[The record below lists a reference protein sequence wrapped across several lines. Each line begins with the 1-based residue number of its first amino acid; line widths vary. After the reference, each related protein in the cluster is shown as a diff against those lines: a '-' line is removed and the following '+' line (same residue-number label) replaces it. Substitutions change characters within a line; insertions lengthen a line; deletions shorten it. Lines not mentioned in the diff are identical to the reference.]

1 MLTEC
6 VAGFFQVPIIDY
18 LHNLLLTFFPG
29 QILSLAVEDL
39 FNMLAQDFIR
49 FCSLLNTLIQRL
61 LQIVTASVTQYC
73 TKIMSSEL

>member
-29 QILSLAVEDL
+29 QILSLAVAYL